1 MAAKSRAF
9 TVLVTIVII
18 AAGCG
23 NGSSSDS
30 VRADAGND
38 FSVAVGQSPQFDGC
52 GSAGEIDNY
61 QWTIRETPNDM
72 GDDVDKV
79 LREVGG
85 ECSFDLET
93 AMIVDEVGEWTI
105 ELEVRD
111 PDGNSSRD
119 TVIITVTG

>member
-1 MAAKSRAF
+1 MAARSRAF

-18 AAGCG
+18 AAGCS
-23 NGSSSDS
+23 NGSSTDS

-38 FSVAVGQSPQFDGC
+38 FNVAVGQSPQFDGC
-52 GSAGEIDNY
+52 GSDGDIENY
-61 QWTIRETPNDM
+61 QWTIRDTPTDM
-72 GDDVDKV
+72 ADDIDKV
-79 LREVGG
+79 LRQTGS
-85 ECSFDLET
+85 ECTFDLET